1 MTLAPRYLRG
11 VVAGVCVAPALA
23 LAQPASAPAGP
34 AEAGKLTVEA
44 QAARTM
50 QGRNL
55 AASCAVCHG
64 TDGKPPADSP
74 IPLLA
79 GRQQAELVELMFNF
93 KNGKRSGTVMPQIA
107 KGYSDAQILA
117 MAAWFADQK

>member
-1 MTLAPRYLRG
+1 
-11 VVAGVCVAPALA
+11 
-23 LAQPASAPAGP
+23 
-34 AEAGKLTVEA
+34 
-44 QAARTM
+44 M